1 MKEFL
6 ALIAFIA
13 ILFLGMF
20 SVVKSLRSH
29 EAAQCE
35 QVGGTSIKNYFGIH
49 TDCVVVVEI
58 N

>member
-6 ALIAFIA
+6 ALIVFIA

-20 SVVKSLRSH
+20 SVAKALRNH

-49 TDCVVVVEI
+49 TDCVAV